1 MHPGAGLQ
9 CQVMEG
15 KGRTLTS
22 KKHHEIGDVIFVEP
36 PLHIVCEEAGDPD
49 FEEIKKLCDVEGDMD
64 YDPLWYW
71 CALRSLT
78 DADLPSNSRI
88 TTVAAE
94 VQRRLLLLHR
104 PETTEISESVDRVAK
119 ACGLEGKE
127 ELLEDLLQVWIHN
140 CFEYQETPTG
150 YSTYFAPA
158 FMSHSCLPNADWV
171 NDPEG
176 NFVLKSRRVINEG
189 DEICVSY
196 LSEEAL
202 LDCTKTRVDDLD
214 STKGFVCTC
223 PRCVANEDPSRV
235 FACPSCS
242 LGEVTFPSQA
252 PLMSEDMEAIDSF
265 DVFPSCATCGRE
277 LTRDGFKACLRI
289 ESRIGNILESL
300 EAKPISRHNAGEFLS
315 SMEVKQLRRL
325 SQLGTHDKHGLS
337 AKLLHI
343 LVDYHVFTKE
353 YSEAIKCIDTYL
365 DFCERVYD
373 GLNGARSWAL
383 EEKGDILL
391 EMATYEILIERN
403 SSKFSS
409 FSSQSIRRMF
419 FYGTFAGDEI
429 RKLASS
435 LILEKLFVGLLA
447 FVVKA
452 CLFQTYEK
460 AADELKLLFGDWHE
474 YHTKVHEKIIKAQRK
489 LALS

>member
-1 MHPGAGLQ
+1 
-9 CQVMEG
+9 
-15 KGRTLTS
+15 
-22 KKHHEIGDVIFVEP
+22 
-36 PLHIVCEEAGDPD
+36 
-49 FEEIKKLCDVEGDMD
+49 
-64 YDPLWYW
+64 
-71 CALRSLT
+71 
-78 DADLPSNSRI
+78 RI

-104 PETTEISESVDRVAK
+104 PETTEISESVDRVGK

-140 CFEYQETPTG
+140 CFEYQEAPTG

-223 PRCVANEDPSRV
+223 PRCVADEDPSRV

-242 LGEVTFPSQA
+242 LGEVTFPSHA
-252 PLMSEDMEAIDSF
+252 PLMSEGVEAVDSF
-265 DVFPSCATCGRE
+265 DVFPSCSTCGRQ
-277 LTRDGFKACLRI
+277 LTRDGFKACLKI
-289 ESRIGNILESL
+289 ESRIGNILEGL

-315 SMEVKQLRRL
+315 SAEVKQLRRL

-353 YSEAIKCIDTYL
+353 YSEAIKCIDIYL

-435 LILEKLFVGLLA
+435 KILE
-447 FVVKA
+447 
-452 CLFQTYEK
+452 TYEK
-460 AADELKLLFGDWHE
+460 AAEELKLLFGDWHE
-474 YHTKVHEKIIKAQRK
+474 YHTKVHEKIIKARRK
-489 LALS
+489 LGSS

>member
-1 MHPGAGLQ
+1 MPVDSAASAVTEQGAGESHGSQVKNPELNMSACEEFLSPKRLKASEALPEDSESVVEETDVEYINGYLAKMHPGAGLQ

-36 PLHIVCEEAGDPD
+36 PLHIVCEEADDPD

-71 CALRSLT
+71 CALRSFT

-176 NFVLKSRRVINEG
+176 NFVLKSRMVVNEG

-223 PRCVANEDPSRV
+223 PRCVADEDPSRV
-235 FACPSCS
+235 LACPSCS

-252 PLMSEDMEAIDSF
+252 PLMSEGEEA
-265 DVFPSCATCGRE
+265 
-277 LTRDGFKACLRI
+277 
-289 ESRIGNILESL
+289 
-300 EAKPISRHNAGEFLS
+300 
-315 SMEVKQLRRL
+315 
-325 SQLGTHDKHGLS
+325 
-337 AKLLHI
+337 
-343 LVDYHVFTKE
+343 
-353 YSEAIKCIDTYL
+353 
-365 DFCERVYD
+365 
-373 GLNGARSWAL
+373 
-383 EEKGDILL
+383 
-391 EMATYEILIERN
+391 
-403 SSKFSS
+403 
-409 FSSQSIRRMF
+409 
-419 FYGTFAGDEI
+419 
-429 RKLASS
+429 
-435 LILEKLFVGLLA
+435 
-447 FVVKA
+447 
-452 CLFQTYEK
+452 
-460 AADELKLLFGDWHE
+460 
-474 YHTKVHEKIIKAQRK
+474 
-489 LALS
+489 